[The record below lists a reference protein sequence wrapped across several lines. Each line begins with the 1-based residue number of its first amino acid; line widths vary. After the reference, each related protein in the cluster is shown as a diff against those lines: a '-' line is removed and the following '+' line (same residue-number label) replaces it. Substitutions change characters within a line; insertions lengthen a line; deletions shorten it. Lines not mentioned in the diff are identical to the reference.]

1 MIVREGNGYVEILY
15 LLNLFTLTN
24 GCVFLYIYKN
34 VIDLLIRRDQFYLN
48 CFIYIYIY
56 LNILNNLC

>member
-24 GCVFLYIYKN
+24 GCDFYIFTKM
-34 VIDLLIRRDQFYLN
+34 
-48 CFIYIYIY
+48 
-56 LNILNNLC
+56 